1 MDYIVLIVLLSIL
14 LMITILAFI
23 KIKEHFSYL
32 DYSSKCFSCERQF
45 IKSHGEGGAWLGN
58 QTKLFSAERAGV
70 NQKGNISGGFI
81 GHGLRY
87 Y

>member
-1 MDYIVLIVLLSIL
+1 MDYVIIVGVFSIVAMISIL
-14 LMITILAFI
+14 AAI

-45 IKSHGEGGAWLGN
+45 MRTHGEGGAWLGN
-58 QTKLFSAERAGV
+58 QTKSFSAEREGV
-70 NQKGNISGGFI
+70 RQKGDLSGGFI